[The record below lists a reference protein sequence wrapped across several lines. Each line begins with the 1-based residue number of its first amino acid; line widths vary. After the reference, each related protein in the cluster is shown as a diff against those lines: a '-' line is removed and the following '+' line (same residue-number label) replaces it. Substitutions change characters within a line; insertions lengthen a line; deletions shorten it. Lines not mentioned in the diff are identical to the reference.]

1 MRVIAEALRA
11 HLAEDATTTCHAWRV
26 RRRDGMVMGFTDH
39 DHDLVFDDT
48 TFLAAS
54 GFEASDW
61 ETSGGLSAS
70 AGEVAGA
77 LTSEAIAEGDI
88 AAGRYDGA
96 RVEMFLV
103 NWAEPSQ
110 HLRLQVAEIG
120 EVTRSEGFFRA
131 ELRGLAHKLDENR
144 GRIYSRRCDARL
156 GDARCGKNAASA
168 DYRAGGTVIG
178 ADSDRMTVSGIGDF
192 PAGFFRYG
200 RLKFTSG
207 PNAGVALD
215 VESHRK
221 GDGAVT
227 IDFWLP
233 LAAAPEPGDTFE
245 ITAGCDKTFET
256 CKIKFDNQRNFRGF
270 PHMPGVDFSY
280 SYVDGETEH
289 DGGPLYE

>member
-1 MRVIAEALRA
+1 MRVIPEALKA

-26 RRRDGMVMGFTDH
+26 TRRDGTVMGFTDH
-39 DHDLVFDDT
+39 DHDLAFDST
-48 TFLAAS
+48 VFLAAS
-54 GFEASDW
+54 GFEASGW
-61 ETSGGLSAS
+61 ETQGGLAAS

-77 LTSEAIAEGDI
+77 LTSDAISETDV
-88 AAGRYDGA
+88 AAGKFDGA
-96 RVEMFLV
+96 RVAMFLV

-110 HLRLQVAEIG
+110 HLRLRVTEIG

-144 GRIYSRRCDARL
+144 GRIYSRRCDARF
-156 GDARCGKNAASA
+156 GDARCGKNAASSA
-168 DYRAGGTVIG
+168 YRATGSVSE
-178 ADSDRMTVSGIGDF
+178 ADDDRMTVTGIDGF

-200 RLKFTSG
+200 RVKFTSG
-207 PNAGVALD
+207 QNADVALD
-215 VESHRK
+215 IEGHRK
-221 GDGAVT
+221 SDGDVV

-233 LAAAPEPGDTFE
+233 MAVAPEPGDTFE

-256 CKIKFDNQRNFRGF
+256 CRIKFDNQRNFRGF

-289 DGGPLYE
+289 DGRPLYE